1 MGEVYL
7 AEHGALQRHVA
18 IKRFL
23 FKETEGDDEET
34 ARERFYREGQALAR
48 LSHHNVVGVHDLF
61 EWRKQTYMVL
71 EYVDGFDL
79 SKLLA
84 EKACPVDVASLM
96 ALGATRALEAAHAV
110 GIIHRDVKASNVMLS
125 RRGEIKLMDF
135 GIARQDLLEPMTR
148 TGLVVGTP
156 RYVAP
161 EVVKGG
167 TADARSD
174 VYGVGALMYF
184 ALSGQRLFSEATQE
198 NLFHLILVGKYRSLG
213 KVARHV
219 PRELRRI
226 VRRCL
231 ERDPARRYGSATEL
245 ALALEGF
252 LARNDS
258 GVDPRGRLVAFLKER
273 GHFSDAELEE
283 WQIPSG
289 SDSEAQAPPPASRS
303 WWKLWAGATAGAL
316 LVVDAV
322 WFGVLGKALEMLTD
336 QLVR

>member
-1 MGEVYL
+1 MGEVLL
-7 AEHGALQRHVA
+7 AEHEGLQRHVA
-18 IKRFL
+18 LKRFI
-23 FKETEGDDEET
+23 FKETEGDDEGT

-48 LSHHNVVGVHDLF
+48 LTHHHVVGVYDLF

-84 EKACPVDVASLM
+84 VKACPIDVACLM
-96 ALGATRALEAAHAV
+96 ALATARALEAAHAV
-110 GIIHRDVKASNVMLS
+110 GIVHRDVKASNVMLS

-174 VYGVGALMYF
+174 VYGVGALLYF
-184 ALSGQRLFSEATQE
+184 ALSGQRLFSEAKQE
-198 NLFHLILVGKYRSLG
+198 NLFHLILTGKYQPIG

-219 PRELRRI
+219 PRDLRRI
-226 VRRCL
+226 VKRCL
-231 ERDPARRYGSATEL
+231 EKIPERRFESATEL
-245 ALALEGF
+245 AMALEAF
-252 LARNDS
+252 LARNDL
-258 GVDPRGRLVAFLKER
+258 GADPRGRLVEFLKDR
-273 GHFSDAELEE
+273 GHFSEGKAEE
-283 WQIPSG
+283 WQIPSA
-289 SDSEAQAPPPASRS
+289 SASEVQAPRRPPRA
-303 WWKLWAGATAGAL
+303 WWKLWAGASAAAIL
-316 LVVDAV
+316 IADAV
-322 WFGVLGKALEMLTD
+322 WFGVLGRALEVLTD
-336 QLVR
+336 RLVR